1 MYVTVN
7 FKHELTETPADT
19 RHANTRTHTRTHS
32 YKRLLQMLSVRNV
45 LRVTLYVSIR
55 QESCNST
62 NQIILLPTEKNVA
75 NISFFHAKGTPFNV
89 FILEVEVRNVR
100 EFLEI

>member
-45 LRVTLYVSIR
+45 LRVTLYVSI
-55 QESCNST
+55 
-62 NQIILLPTEKNVA
+62 
-75 NISFFHAKGTPFNV
+75 
-89 FILEVEVRNVR
+89 
-100 EFLEI
+100 